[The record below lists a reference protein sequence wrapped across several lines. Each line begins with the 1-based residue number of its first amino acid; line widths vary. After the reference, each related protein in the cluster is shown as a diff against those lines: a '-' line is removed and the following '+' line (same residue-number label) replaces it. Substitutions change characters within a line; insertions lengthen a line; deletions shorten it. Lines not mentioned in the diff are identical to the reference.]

1 MTLATQFEN
10 DVFELSFFIDFNQ
23 NEKDFYNNVYIPEY
37 DLVLKEKMSIND
49 SNPQSIKIEKFDLAK
64 YTYLLDY

>member
-49 SNPQSIKIEKFDLAK
+49 SKPQSIKIEKFDLAK